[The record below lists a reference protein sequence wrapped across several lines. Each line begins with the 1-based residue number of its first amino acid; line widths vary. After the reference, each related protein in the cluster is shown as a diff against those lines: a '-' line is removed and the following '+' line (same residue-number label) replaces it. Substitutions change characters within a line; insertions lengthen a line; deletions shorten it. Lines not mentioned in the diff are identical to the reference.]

1 LISIFLNTG
10 INSSTLEL
18 ECTAKMDSDSSSGD
32 EFELCGLKPD
42 DFDGVNDSSDN
53 DTEESILSITT
64 SISKSTVLPVTTG
77 NTNIRQRVPSPTPAP
92 ATAPAPASASA
103 SKYTHA
109 GGTHSPP
116 LTTQK
121 KGDQSAATAANI
133 HANEIVHATYSLK
146 PVQDRLHR
154 QEDEDQNATNLGDSY
169 SPLCF
174 GMLTIDRDRYFGQG
188 PVGSMREIPGAD
200 AHLASVLRNTEVA
213 FKKECGT
220 IVSLKVDMLAEL
232 MGVTYTP
239 WLVFQRARY
248 AQNLV
253 ETAMQLMLF

>member
-1 LISIFLNTG
+1 
-10 INSSTLEL
+10 
-18 ECTAKMDSDSSSGD
+18 MDSDSSSGD
-32 EFELCGLKPD
+32 EFELCGLKPG

-53 DTEESILSITT
+53 DTEESIFSITK
-64 SISKSTVLPVTTG
+64 SISKSTELPVTTG
-77 NTNIRQRVPSPTPAP
+77 NTNIWQRVPSPTRASATAP
-92 ATAPAPASASA
+92 APAPASASA

-121 KGDQSAATAANI
+121 KGDRSAATAANI

-146 PVQDRLHR
+146 TVQDRLHG
-154 QEDEDQNATNLGDSY
+154 QEDEDQNTTILGDSY

-174 GMLTIDRDRYFGQG
+174 GMLVIDKDRYFGQG
-188 PVGSMREIPGAD
+188 PVGSMREISGAD
-200 AHLASVLRNTEVA
+200 AHFASVLRNTEVA

-220 IVSLKVDMLAEL
+220 LVSLKVDMLAEL